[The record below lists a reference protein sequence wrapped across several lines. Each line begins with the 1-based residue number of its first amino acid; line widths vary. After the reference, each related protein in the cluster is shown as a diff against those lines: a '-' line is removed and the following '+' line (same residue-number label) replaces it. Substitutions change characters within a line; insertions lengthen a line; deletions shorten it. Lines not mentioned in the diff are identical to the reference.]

1 MSTVECLLRELQV
14 RRIHMPVYEP
24 NRESVLPKKRK
35 LEEEG
40 NVDAEEKDADKKK
53 PPVKEKE
60 PETSFV
66 TAIPLLEMPGHTGYL
81 TFATLPA
88 VLPKHEK
95 AKE

>member
-1 MSTVECLLRELQV
+1 MTPLCWLLFL
-14 RRIHMPVYEP
+14 
-24 NRESVLPKKRK
+24 
-35 LEEEG
+35 
-40 NVDAEEKDADKKK
+40 
-53 PPVKEKE
+53 
-60 PETSFV
+60 F